1 MCKLYNVST
10 IPINTHVPSYR
21 TQASF
26 YYNAIMNFWHYF
38 IDESALASIFS
49 NFPLWG
55 LLIVIALV
63 IALLSKGADWLI
75 DGAVDLALKTKL
87 PKIVIGAT
95 ILSLGTTAPE
105 AFVSVM
111 AAFMGTPGL
120 ALGNGVGSIIA
131 DTGLIFGLTV
141 VIAAPPMDKWILNRT
156 SNWQLGSA
164 VLLVILALSTYILLP
179 EGPVINRLMG
189 LLLVSLLVIYL
200 IITYRWARNGINT
213 SSEVSEKSKLLP
225 IILLEFLGG
234 LVLVIIASR
243 LLVPAAVE
251 TARRFGVP
259 NDVIAA
265 TMVALG
271 TSLPELSTAIAAI
284 RKGHPEITVGNIV
297 GADVLNTLF
306 VIGMAALA
314 VPLAVPSNFFL
325 LHFPAMLLILISFRI
340 FISIDTGGR
349 FRRWQGAW
357 LLSVYTS
364 YIVLLYIIR

>member
-1 MCKLYNVST
+1 M
-10 IPINTHVPSYR
+10 P
-21 TQASF
+21 
-26 YYNAIMNFWHYF
+26 FWKYF
-38 IDESALASIFS
+38 IDESFLASIFS

-55 LLIVIALV
+55 LLLIIALV
-63 IALLSKGADWLI
+63 IVLLSKGADWLI
-75 DGAVDLALKTKL
+75 DGTVNLALKTRL

-131 DTGLIFGLTV
+131 DTGLIFGLTAL
-141 VIAAPPMDKWILNRT
+141 IAAPPMDKWILKRT
-156 SNWQLGSA
+156 SKWQLGSA
-164 VLLVILALSTYILLP
+164 VLLVVLASATYILLP
-179 EGPVINRLMG
+179 GGPAINRPAG

-200 IITYRWARNGINT
+200 IMTYRWARKGTNSGLKV
-213 SSEVSEKSKLLP
+213 EVSEKPKSLSV
-225 IILLEFLGG
+225 ILLKFLGG

-251 TARRFGVP
+251 TARRLGVP

-314 VPLAVPSNFFL
+314 VPLAVPDNFFL
-325 LHFPAMLLILISFRI
+325 FHFPTMLLILISFQV
-340 FISIDTGGR
+340 FIAIDTRGH
-349 FRRWQGAW
+349 FLRWQGAW
-357 LLSVYTS
+357 LLAIYIC
-364 YIVLLYIIR
+364 YIVLQYALGP

>member
-1 MCKLYNVST
+1 MILLN
-10 IPINTHVPSYR
+10 
-21 TQASF
+21 
-26 YYNAIMNFWHYF
+26 YF
-38 IDESALASIFS
+38 IDENLLASIFS

-55 LLIVIALV
+55 LLIVIALI
-63 IALLSKGADWLI
+63 IALLSKSASWLI
-75 DGAVDLALKTKL
+75 DGTVNLALKTKL

-131 DTGLIFGLTV
+131 DTGLIFGLTA

-156 SNWQLGSA
+156 GMWQLGSA
-164 VLLVILALSTYILLP
+164 VLLVVLASSTYFFAP
-179 EGPVINRLMG
+179 DGPVINRMMG
-189 LLLVSLLVIYL
+189 LLFVVLLIIYL
-200 IITYRWARNGINT
+200 IITYKWARDGIHT
-213 SSEVSEKSKLLP
+213 STEVGVGEKPKPLP
-225 IILLEFLGG
+225 IILLEFFGG

-259 NDVIAA
+259 NDIIAA
-265 TMVALG
+265 TMIALG

-284 RKGHPEITVGNIV
+284 RKGHPEITIGNIV

-314 VPLAVPSNFFL
+314 VPLAVPNNFFL
-325 LHFPAMLLILISFRI
+325 LHFPAMLLILISFRV
-340 FISIDTGGR
+340 FVSLDTRGR
-349 FRRWQGAW
+349 FHRWQGAW
-357 LLSVYTS
+357 LLAIYAC
-364 YIVLLYIIR
+364 YIALQYVILVEYK

>member
-1 MCKLYNVST
+1 M
-10 IPINTHVPSYR
+10 I
-21 TQASF
+21 
-26 YYNAIMNFWHYF
+26 FWHYLV
-38 IDESALASIFS
+38 DENVLASIFS

-55 LLIVIALV
+55 LLAVIALV
-63 IALLSKGADWLI
+63 IALLSQGASWLI
-75 DGAVDLALKTKL
+75 DGAVNLALRTRL

-111 AAFMGTPGL
+111 AAFMGNPGL

-131 DTGLIFGLTV
+131 DTGLIFGLTA
-141 VIAAPPMDKWILNRT
+141 ILAAPPMNKWILSRS

-164 VLLVILALSTYILLP
+164 VLLVILASFAYLLLP
-179 EGPVINRLMG
+179 DGPVINRLMG
-189 LLLVSLLVIYL
+189 LLLVALLVIYL
-200 IITYRWARNGINT
+200 IMTYMWAQNGAHTNL
-213 SSEVSEKSKLLP
+213 EVGKNKKPMYLP
-225 IILLEFLGG
+225 IILLQFLGS
-234 LVLVIIASR
+234 LILVIIASR

-284 RKGHPEITVGNIV
+284 RKEHPEITVGNIV
-297 GADVLNTLF
+297 GADVLNILF
-306 VIGMAALA
+306 VIGTAALA
-314 VPLAVPSNFFL
+314 APLAVPNNFFL

-340 FISIDTGGR
+340 FISTNTGER
-349 FRRWQGAW
+349 FHRWQGAW
-357 LLSVYTS
+357 LLTIYIC
-364 YIVLLYIIR
+364 YIVLQYTVA

>member
-1 MCKLYNVST
+1 
-10 IPINTHVPSYR
+10 
-21 TQASF
+21 
-26 YYNAIMNFWHYF
+26 MNFWNYF

-49 NFPLWG
+49 KFPLWG

-75 DGAVDLALKTKL
+75 DGAVGLALKTKL

-131 DTGLIFGLTV
+131 DTGLIFGLTA

-164 VLLVILALSTYILLP
+164 VLLVLLALSTYIFSP
-179 EGPVINRLMG
+179 EGPTINRLMG
-189 LLLVSLLVIYL
+189 LLLVALLVVYL
-200 IITYRWARNGINT
+200 IITYKWARKRTHTG
-213 SSEVSEKSKLLP
+213 SEVEVSEKSKPLP
-225 IILLEFLGG
+225 IILLEFFGG
-234 LVLVIIASR
+234 LVLVIVASR

-306 VIGMAALA
+306 VIGMAAIA
-314 VPLAVPSNFFL
+314 MPLAVPINFFL
-325 LHFPAMLLILISFRI
+325 LHFPAMLLVLIPFRI
-340 FISIDTGGR
+340 FISIDTKGS

-357 LLSVYTS
+357 LLAVYIC
-364 YIVLLYIIR
+364 YIALLYIVR

>member
-1 MCKLYNVST
+1 
-10 IPINTHVPSYR
+10 
-21 TQASF
+21 
-26 YYNAIMNFWHYF
+26 MNFWDYF
-38 IDESALASIFS
+38 IDESSLASIFS

-55 LLIVIALV
+55 LLIMIASV

-75 DGAVDLALKTKL
+75 DGAVSLAVRTRL

-131 DTGLIFGLTV
+131 DTGLIFGLTAL
-141 VIAAPPMDKWILNRT
+141 IAAPPMDKWIINRT
-156 SNWQLGSA
+156 SLWQLGSA
-164 VLLVILALSTYILLP
+164 VLLVVLASSTYILP
-179 EGPVINRLMG
+179 PDGPVINRPMG
-189 LLLVSLLVIYL
+189 LLLVALLVIYL
-200 IITYRWARNGINT
+200 IMTYRWARNGIH
-213 SSEVSEKSKLLP
+213 SSAEVEMSEKSKRLP
-225 IILLEFLGG
+225 VILLEFFGG
-234 LVLVIIASR
+234 LTLVIVASR

-306 VIGMAALA
+306 VIGMAAIA
-314 VPLAVPSNFFL
+314 VPLEIPSNFFL
-325 LHFPAMLLILISFRI
+325 LHFPAMLLVLISFRV
-340 FISIDTGGR
+340 FISIDTRGR
-349 FRRWQGAW
+349 FHRWQGAW
-357 LLSVYTS
+357 LLAIYSC
-364 YIVLLYIIR
+364 YIVLQYALL